1 MSLQNTAVLAF
12 PLFLI
17 ELNRESGVGN
27 TDAIL
32 INALN
37 PPLDG
42 ILKVQ
47 NLRAIICYAVNNF
60 ETRQVI
66 PISVFEYD
74 FPIPKMGK
82 GYHARILIHVKSPCL
97 YDLPH

>member
-1 MSLQNTAVLAF
+1 
-12 PLFLI
+12 
-17 ELNRESGVGN
+17 
-27 TDAIL
+27 
-32 INALN
+32 
-37 PPLDG
+37 
-42 ILKVQ
+42 
-47 NLRAIICYAVNNF
+47 VNNF

-97 YDLPH
+97 